1 MDALVSVFLELVK
14 ISLTAGMIAGI
25 ILLIRAVIGKKFPRR
40 VCYALWGVVLIRL
53 LFPVSLPSPT
63 SIFTPTEYTPQYTIE
78 QDFRTNTAPQV
89 TFPSNGIY
97 QKETVIPEVPTPE
110 KPVQQTEFSRPET
123 SRSDQ
128 PVFPAESETVSSWEP
143 SWPALLAA
151 IWLGGAAVFLLG
163 GGGEL
168 PVSAAAVSH
177 GLPFAGSIAI

>member
-128 PVFPAESETVSSWEP
+128 PVFPAESETVSSWA
-143 SWPALLAA
+143 ALLAA

>member
-78 QDFRTNTAPQV
+78 QDFRTLRLSVMNRIQRISAYCR
-89 TFPSNGIY
+89 I
-97 QKETVIPEVPTPE
+97 
-110 KPVQQTEFSRPET
+110 
-123 SRSDQ
+123 
-128 PVFPAESETVSSWEP
+128 AEE
-143 SWPALLAA
+143 
-151 IWLGGAAVFLLG
+151 
-163 GGGEL
+163 
-168 PVSAAAVSH
+168 
-177 GLPFAGSIAI
+177 